1 MNDYRAKVV
10 KNNVPHPC
18 FLQNFKRLYKRYN
31 KKSRKTQ
38 AFVGSL
44 LLVEGDECRCKI
56 CRQYYPRGLAWC
68 QSRRMK

>member
-31 KKSRKTQ
+31 KRAGKHRRLS
-38 AFVGSL
+38 AL
-44 LLVEGDECRCKI
+44 L
-56 CRQYYPRGLAWC
+56 GLEV
-68 QSRRMK
+68 K

>member
-31 KKSRKTQ
+31 KKSRQTQ

-44 LLVEGDECRCKI
+44 SKQL
-56 CRQYYPRGLAWC
+56 
-68 QSRRMK
+68 

>member
-31 KKSRKTQ
+31 KRAGKHRRLSALCCWWRGMN
-38 AFVGSL
+38 VG
-44 LLVEGDECRCKI
+44 VKYVGNAIRAGW
-56 CRQYYPRGLAWC
+56 RGA
-68 QSRRMK
+68 RVAG